1 MGYDVPEPAGSSEE
15 ALCRVEAWTPD
26 LILMDIVL
34 EGSSM
39 DGIETARRI
48 LAQFEVPVIFV
59 TAFADDITLN
69 RAKTANPFAY
79 ILKPFNERELYSA
92 IELAL
97 HRHRSESE
105 TKKRDAILFAI
116 SFSVE
121 GYLRQ
126 LEESRKAQENPSK
139 VKASG
144 IRELLEHIR
153 IAANATSAA
162 VFQLETGTDK
172 EGDARVQVYFI
183 EPGSGKCGLSPDNE
197 YAYLNFSS
205 ALWKFLLASGNAI
218 AGDVTKLR
226 TQNAGSSRNRGF
238 YPSRSS
244 RSSKMTSSG
253 GLSVTRIRSAASG
266 PKERSRDCELRGTL
280 WVRLWT
286 KNAGKPGMNIFRSL
300 ITTTTIN
307 SDAMLLFI
315 VTEYWQGKRHPV

>member
-1 MGYDVPEPAGSSEE
+1 M
-15 ALCRVEAWTPD
+15 
-26 LILMDIVL
+26 
-34 EGSSM
+34 
-39 DGIETARRI
+39 
-48 LAQFEVPVIFV
+48 
-59 TAFADDITLN
+59 
-69 RAKTANPFAY
+69 
-79 ILKPFNERELYSA
+79 YSA

-172 EGDARVQVYFI
+172 EGDARVRYISV

-218 AGDVTKLR
+218 AGDVTKLPDAER
-226 TQNAGSSRNRGF
+226 RFFEEQGILSIAILPVFKNDILWGFIGYADSVSREWSEGEIEGLQLAG
-238 YPSRSS
+238 
-244 RSSKMTSSG
+244 
-253 GLSVTRIRSAASG
+253 
-266 PKERSRDCELRGTL
+266 
-280 WVRLWT
+280 
-286 KNAGKPGMNIFRSL
+286 NIMGAVM
-300 ITTTTIN
+300 
-307 SDAMLLFI
+307 D
-315 VTEYWQGKRHPV
+315 